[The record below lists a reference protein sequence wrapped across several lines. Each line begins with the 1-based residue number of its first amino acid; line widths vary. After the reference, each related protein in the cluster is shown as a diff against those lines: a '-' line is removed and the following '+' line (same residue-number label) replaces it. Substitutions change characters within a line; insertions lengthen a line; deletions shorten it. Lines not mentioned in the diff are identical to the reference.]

1 MFRYRPEIWRPP
13 VKRGYRFLMKD
24 LHWLLKTESLFPSA
38 FQNLYA
44 GALTFEFQ
52 EGRMNHRM
60 PDIL

>member
-1 MFRYRPEIWRPP
+1 M
-13 VKRGYRFLMKD
+13 KRGYGFLMKD
-24 LHWLLKTESLFPSA
+24 LHWSLKTESLFPSA